1 MPVSKDRCTEVV
13 EYAIAN
19 GDEIACAH
27 FGLPQET
34 ITRYKRQYKQFIRD
48 DKDAE
53 VPEER
58 LVDLAAKAQKA
69 NDINAVIRKENR
81 ESYRLYNVLDATYQE
96 YINLLSECPL
106 AKFDIITIPAKESS
120 KIGILHASDL
130 HLNEI
135 IDPRE
140 SNGNCYDF
148 TVASKRLQKY
158 VAESKT
164 IFNAMGVTQ
173 VYLFLTG
180 DIINS
185 DRRLSEKL
193 VSATSQ
199 VRASLLATYLIQQV
213 IIDLAN
219 DYTVSVASVA
229 GNESRISQDDMD
241 SCDILSSNNWDYAI
255 YNNLRMLFSG
265 KSIEFIDSINN
276 MQQVVTLDNGFN
288 ALLIHGNY
296 LKGAISDKQ
305 IGVLLQQYAYKGIP
319 IHGVF
324 CGHIH
329 SASVGDIVSRAS
341 SLCGGNSYSTND
353 LQFVS
358 RASQNIYIVN
368 KDKGYHGIKI
378 DLQNA
383 DEYKG
388 YNIIEELERY
398 NVRNAVPNTRIIMET
413 VN

>member
-34 ITRYKRQYKQFIRD
+34 ITRYKRQYNQFIRD
-48 DKDAE
+48 DKDSE

-69 NDINAVIRKENR
+69 TDINAVIRKENR

-96 YINLLSECPL
+96 YISLLSECPL
-106 AKFDIITIPAKESS
+106 AKFDIVTRPATESNRV
-120 KIGILHASDL
+120 GILHASDL
-130 HLNEI
+130 HMNEI

-219 DYTVSVASVA
+219 DYGVSVASVS
-229 GNESRISQDDMD
+229 GNESRIGEVDMD
-241 SCDILSSNNWDYAI
+241 SCDVLSSNNWDYLI

-265 KSIEFIDSINN
+265 KPVEFIDSINN

-358 RASQNIYIVN
+358 RASQNLYIVN

-383 DEYKG
+383 EEYKG

-398 NVRNAVPNTRIIMET
+398 HVRGGLFYDMVH
-413 VN
+413 

>member
-48 DKDAE
+48 DKDSN
-53 VPEER
+53 VPEAK

-81 ESYRLYNVLDATYQE
+81 ESYRLYNVLDTTYQA
-96 YINLLSECPL
+96 YIDLLSECPL
-106 AKFDIITIPAKESS
+106 AKFDIITKPANK
-120 KIGILHASDL
+120 SDRIAIA
-130 HLNEI
+130 HISDAHMNEI

-158 VAESKT
+158 VAESKAV
-164 IFNAMGVTQ
+164 FNALGVTQ
-173 VYLFLTG
+173 VYIFFTG
-180 DIINS
+180 DLINS

-199 VRASLLATYLIQQV
+199 VRASLLATYILQQL
-213 IIDLAN
+213 IIDYAQ
-219 DYTVSVASVA
+219 DYSVSVAGVS
-229 GNESRISQDDMD
+229 GNESRIAQDDMD
-241 SCDILSSNNWDYAI
+241 SCDILSSNNWDYLI
-255 YNNLRMLFSG
+255 YNNLRMLFAG
-265 KSIEFIDSINN
+265 KPVEFIDGINN

-383 DEYKG
+383 EEYKG

-398 NVRNAVPNTRIIMET
+398 HVRGAIL
-413 VN
+413 